1 MVDTLTTSN
10 FNFSFQESVY
20 HGKVRDVYY
29 LKNNLVV
36 MVASDRISAFDV
48 VMPRGI
54 PYKGQILNQIA
65 IKMMDETKDLVPKNF
80 NLYRMYINCFAPSEC
95 PYFHTDGEGITFLYY
110 PNLEWNLQ
118 DGGETQFYVDGNI
131 LGVPP
136 APNRLVMFD
145 GEIVHRATSFRD
157 RHRFTVAI
165 KYT

>member
-1 MVDTLTTSN
+1 M
-10 FNFSFQESVY
+10 FI
-20 HGKVRDVYY
+20 
-29 LKNNLVV
+29 LKGNDII
-36 MVASDRISAFDV
+36 SDICE
-48 VMPRGI
+48 
-54 PYKGQILNQIA
+54 L
-65 IKMMDETKDLVPKNF
+65 
-80 NLYRMYINCFAPSEC
+80 FAPSET

-145 GEIVHRATSFRD
+145 GEIVHRASSFRD
-157 RHRFTVAI
+157 RYRFTVAI

>member
-65 IKMMDETKDLVPKNF
+65 IKMMDETKDLVPNWLIHSPDPNVSVGHLCETFKVEMVIRGY
-80 NLYRMYINCFAPSEC
+80 LSGHAARQYKKGIRKLCGVEMP
-95 PYFHTDGEGITFLYY
+95 DGMKENDKFPEPIIT
-110 PNLEWNLQ
+110 PE
-118 DGGETQFYVDGNI
+118 
-131 LGVPP
+131 
-136 APNRLVMFD
+136 
-145 GEIVHRATSFRD
+145 EI
-157 RHRFTVAI
+157 
-165 KYT
+165 